1 MFFAKIL
8 RPIRQ
13 NAITEGDL
21 ECILTRNCE
30 GTEQLRTEIKSNFD
44 QSMLWQNRGGNF
56 LKERETFGSRL
67 GFILVSAG
75 CAVGLGNVWKFPY
88 MTGKY
93 GGAAFIL
100 IYLVFLVLLGLP
112 ILVSEF
118 AVGRSSRLSTARAF
132 HKLEPE
138 GSNFHKYSYMGMIG
152 NYMLMM
158 FYTMVA
164 GWMMY
169 YCYVMATG
177 KLSGASSDEVSGFF
191 SNLMTSTGTM
201 TGWMIAAVL
210 LAFGVC
216 SLGLK
221 NGIER
226 ITKVMMI
233 CLFALIV
240 VLAVHSVTLDGAM
253 EGVKFYLVPNLDN
266 IREAGL
272 GNVIFGALSQAFF
285 TLSIGIGAMEIFGS
299 YMGKEC
305 TLAGESV
312 NILILD
318 TFVALM
324 AGLIIIPA
332 CFAFGVEPGAGPG
345 LVFITL
351 PNVFNQ
357 MAGGRLW
364 GALFFLFM
372 SFAALSTVIAVF
384 ENILSFAMDLWGW
397 KRNKAV
403 VFNIVLII
411 ILSMPAIL
419 GFGPWSGIQILG
431 EGTNIMDLED
441 FIISNNILPLG
452 SVVFVIFCASKNGWG
467 WDNFIKEANTGSGLK
482 FPKFIRNYML
492 WVIPAVVAVI
502 YLKGY
507 YDMFRPKG
515 MNYLVPWMIIGIA
528 MLVLVGWISFGHS
541 KKK

>member
-1 MFFAKIL
+1 M
-8 RPIRQ
+8 
-13 NAITEGDL
+13 
-21 ECILTRNCE
+21 
-30 GTEQLRTEIKSNFD
+30 
-44 QSMLWQNRGGNF
+44 
-56 LKERETFGSRL
+56 KERESFGSRL

-169 YCYVMATG
+169 YCYVMASG
-177 KLSGASSDEVSGFF
+177 KLSGASSDEISGFF

-233 CLFALIV
+233 CLLALIV

-299 YMGKEC
+299 YMGKEQ

-332 CFAFGVEPGAGPG
+332 CFAFNVEPGAGPG

-357 MAGGRLW
+357 MAGGRIW

-372 SFAALSTVIAVF
+372 SFASLSTVIAVF
-384 ENILSFAMDLWGW
+384 ENILAYSMDRKGW
-397 KRNKAV
+397 SRGKAV
-403 VFNIVLII
+403 AVNMVVM
-411 ILSMPAIL
+411 ILLSLPAVL
-419 GFGPWSGIQILG
+419 GFNVLSGIQPLG
-431 EGTNIMDLED
+431 AGTNIMDLED
-441 FIISNNILPLG
+441 FIVSNNILPLG
-452 SVVFVIFCASKNGWG
+452 SVVFVMFCVSRYGWG
-467 WDNFIKEANTGSGLK
+467 WKNFIKEADTGEGLK
-482 FPKFIRNYML
+482 FPTNVQKYML
-492 WVIPAVVAVI
+492 YVIPAVVVVI

-507 YDMFRPKG
+507 YDMFSPKG
-515 MNYLVPWMIIGIA
+515 LAVLAVWMIVSL
-528 MLVLVGWISFGHS
+528 LVLAFVGWIIFGN
-541 KKK
+541 KKTKR